1 MKLKPYRIGYRTMK
15 TALGAAIAIYL
26 AQLIGLDYY
35 VSAGILTILCIQP
48 TKKKS
53 VRAAFS
59 RFVASMI
66 AIGFAFVFFELGTYH
81 PVVLGFMI
89 LLFIPVLVSFGFSDG
104 FVSSAVILL
113 HLYDAK
119 NLTGGLF
126 LNELMLMVIG
136 FGTALIVNMY
146 MPSIE
151 KKLDRYR
158 EEVERLY
165 STIFRETTI
174 YLRHGESDW
183 TGKELMESEKL
194 IEKAKALAYQD
205 VENHLLRHEN
215 KYYHYFDMREQQL
228 QIIERILPKITALP
242 VIVGQT
248 QLVADF
254 LEDLSEHVHSGNTA
268 DQYIT
273 KLDRL
278 KANFAEMPL
287 PDTHEKFLAMAD
299 LNAIIQ
305 EMETYLEIKQ
315 SYKGFHNKK
324 GLNPSP
330 A

>member
-26 AQLIGLDYY
+26 AQLIGLEYY
-35 VSAGILTILCIQP
+35 VSAGILAILCIQP

-66 AIGFAFVFFELGTYH
+66 AIGFAYVFFELGTYH
-81 PVVLGFMI
+81 PVMLGLMI
-89 LLFIPVLVSFGFSDG
+89 LLFIPVLVSLGFSDG

-119 NLTGGLF
+119 NLTTGLF
-126 LNELMLMVIG
+126 INEVLLMLIG
-136 FGTALIVNMY
+136 FGTALLVNMY

-151 KKLDRYR
+151 KKLASYR
-158 EEVERLY
+158 EEIESLY
-165 STIFRETTI
+165 SSVFKEITI
-174 YLRHGESDW
+174 YLRQGESDW
-183 TGKELMESEKL
+183 TGKELMEAEKL
-194 IEKAKALAYQD
+194 LDKAKALAYQD

-228 QIIERILPKITALP
+228 EIIERILPKITALP

-268 DQYIT
+268 YQYID
-273 KLDRL
+273 KLDHV
-278 KANFAEMPL
+278 KANFAAMPL

-324 GLNPSP
+324 GLMASP